1 MEHECV
7 PTTKGWVN
15 IENKVRT
22 SWTSECAVCKVYHT
36 VPIAQK
42 PGVTSQRPYTGAWV
56 GKPALCD
63 AMDRAIT
70 KYGRKNG

>member
-1 MEHECV
+1 MDHECV
-7 PTTKGWVN
+7 PTPEGWIN
-15 IENKVRT
+15 IENKAKFWR
-22 SWTSECAVCKVYHT
+22 SKCAVCGVYHT

-42 PGVTSQRPYTGAWV
+42 PGRTSQRPYTGAWL
-56 GKPALCD
+56 GKPSLCD

>member
-7 PTTKGWVN
+7 PTTKGWIN
-15 IENKVRT
+15 IENKVKYWR
-22 SWTSECAVCKVYHT
+22 SECAGCGVYHS

-42 PGVTSQRPYTGAWV
+42 PGVASQRPYTGAWV